1 LSFLERSALAPRV
14 VTAVLDAPAVDFGRT
29 VDLGIRL
36 ARLPVLGLP
45 LPPGAGPLGKG
56 LATLRYGVQW
66 DDYDLVERS
75 AQLKVPLLVLHG
87 DADDVVPFEG
97 SAALAAARPDL
108 VKLVRFRGARHLESW
123 NLERDRYESAVRSF
137 LDGTVRR

>member
-1 LSFLERSALAPRV
+1 
-14 VTAVLDAPAVDFGRT
+14 
-29 VDLGIRL
+29 
-36 ARLPVLGLP
+36 
-45 LPPGAGPLGKG
+45 
-56 LATLRYGVQW
+56 
-66 DDYDLVERS
+66 LVERS